1 MWNNAHYCTHNTE
14 MRHCE
19 ATHGQRGRL
28 EWSKG
33 VQEARKRCHKADR
46 PNENECRPFFLHR
59 RSEKN
64 HQDTPVCAECW
75 HTAVYFQVENVIIWL
90 LLVLLTSYTLS
101 WKLFNMNIGGGGGG
115 VCEERALRKVFVLFS
130 CANRLIS
137 LLQLW
142 SWFLNC
148 VRLLLCN
155 TSIG

>member
-1 MWNNAHYCTHNTE
+1 MQNRDTVKPHMAK
-14 MRHCE
+14 
-19 ATHGQRGRL
+19 GG
-28 EWSKG
+28 EWSG
-33 VQEARKRCHKADR
+33 VGECKKRTTRERDVTKQTDQTKKMNADF
-46 PNENECRPFFLHR
+46 FFLQR
-59 RSEKN
+59 RSGKKTPK
-64 HQDTPVCAECW
+64 HQDTPVCGECW
-75 HTAVYFQVENVIIWL
+75 HTAVYFRVENVIIWL

-101 WKLFNMNIGGGGGG
+101 WKLFNMNISGGGGG
-115 VCEERALRKVFVLFS
+115 VCEERALSKVFVLFS